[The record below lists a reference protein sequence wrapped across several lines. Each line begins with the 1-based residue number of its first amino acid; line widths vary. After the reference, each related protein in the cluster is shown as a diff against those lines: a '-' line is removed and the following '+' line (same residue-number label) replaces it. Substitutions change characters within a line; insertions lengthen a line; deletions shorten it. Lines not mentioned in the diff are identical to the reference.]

1 MQSDCKNNV
10 VSPGRQRTA
19 RRGSGTSGGFTL
31 VELLVVIAIIAV
43 LIGLLL
49 PAVQSARAAARRTKC
64 ASNLRQIGLGILG
77 FADAHRGR
85 WPDSTHTVEPDPD
98 TGEFTR
104 AWIYTVAPFME
115 SVDDVRICPDDPL
128 ASRRLQLKLTSYS
141 LNGWLTKEPEMRG
154 DGPGFDNLRKVTQTS
169 RSIIAFELAD
179 AKGDSV
185 FGDHVHSFMWFRDA
199 YKQSNTVFDMV
210 VAEVAVRRHVGETAG
225 YLYADG
231 HVETIPADSIRA
243 WCSPPWQSPEFS
255 KPR

>member
-1 MQSDCKNNV
+1 MQRVCRN
-10 VSPGRQRTA
+10 PWGQGGRFCRA
-19 RRGSGTSGGFTL
+19 FTL

-49 PAVQSARAAARRTKC
+49 PAVQAARASARRTKC
-64 ASNLRQIGLGILG
+64 ASNLRQIGLGILS

-85 WPDSTHTVEPDPD
+85 WPDSTHTSEADAD

-115 SVDDVRICPDDPL
+115 SVDEVRICPDDPL
-128 ASRRLQLKLTSYS
+128 RSDRLRLKLTSYA

-154 DGPGFDNLRKVTQTS
+154 DGPGFDNLRKITETT
-169 RSIIAFELAD
+169 RSIIAFELSE
-179 AKGDSV
+179 KRGDSV

-199 YKQSNTVFDMV
+199 NKQAGTVYDMIDL
-210 VAEVAVRRHVGETAG
+210 EVALKRHYGEMAP

-231 HVETIPADSIRA
+231 HVEMIAAGTIRQWA
-243 WCSPPWQSPEFS
+243 SPPWQTPEFS